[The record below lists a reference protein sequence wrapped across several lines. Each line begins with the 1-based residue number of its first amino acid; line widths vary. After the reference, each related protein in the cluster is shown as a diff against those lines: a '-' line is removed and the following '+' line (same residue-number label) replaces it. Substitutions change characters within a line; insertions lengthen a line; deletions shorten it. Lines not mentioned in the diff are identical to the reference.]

1 MMVVPV
7 IYKNILLYIFHVTVM
22 TVISKRVGAV
32 KISVGKA
39 TVQRC
44 RPFVRTK
51 SEIERGIAH

>member
-7 IYKNILLYIFHVTVM
+7 IYKNILLYFSVTVM
-22 TVISKRVGAV
+22 TVIFKMVGGLQ
-32 KISVGKA
+32 IPVGRA
-39 TVQRC
+39 TGQRC